1 MFLVVRPC
9 VAAANRLSALD
20 HVDSLHVGR
29 CVPQMLSY
37 RHGFH
42 AGNHADVLKHIVL
55 VMLLRMLTRKEKPV
69 VVVDTHAGA
78 GMYSLERGFAV
89 RNAEFRNGI
98 AALWE
103 RHDLPEPVADYLNQ
117 VRAVNADGVLR
128 NYPGS
133 PAIALGVL
141 RPQDRLHLFELHS
154 TESVILAEQF
164 ARAGRRVSVTA
175 GDGIAGLK
183 AVLPPPSRRGL
194 VLIDP
199 SYEVA
204 ADYRAAVVALRDGMQ
219 RFATGIYAVWYP
231 LLQRRES
238 IQLPDN
244 LRRMVGTDWTDIA
257 LHVRAPS
264 SEGLG
269 LHGSGMFIVNPPW
282 KFAEQ
287 MRDIMPWLTRALAQD
302 ATARFLVDARGT

>member
-1 MFLVVRPC
+1 LH
-9 VAAANRLSALD
+9 LD
-20 HVDSLHVGR
+20 QDVSY
-29 CVPQMLSY
+29 MLSY

-55 VMLLRMLTRKEKPV
+55 VALLRILTRKEKSV

-78 GMYSLERGFAV
+78 GMYSLEQGFAV
-89 RNAEFRNGI
+89 KNAEFRNGI
-98 AALWE
+98 AVLWE
-103 RHDLPEPVADYLNQ
+103 RNDLPELVADYVNQ

-133 PAIALGVL
+133 PRIALGVL
-141 RPQDRLHLFELHS
+141 RPQDRLRLFELHS
-154 TESVILAEQF
+154 TERLILAEQF
-164 ARAGRRVSVTA
+164 AQAGRRVTVTA
-175 GDGIAGLK
+175 ADGFAGLK
-183 AVLPPPSRRGL
+183 AVLPPPSRRGF

-199 SYEVA
+199 SYELA
-204 ADYRAAVVALRDGMQ
+204 SDYRTVVAALRDGMQ
-219 RFATGIYAVWYP
+219 RFATGTYAVWYP

-244 LRRMVGTDWTDIA
+244 LRCAAGADWLDIV
-257 LHVRAPS
+257 LQVNAPS
-264 SEGLG
+264 PEGLG

-287 MRDIMPWLTRALAQD
+287 MRGIMPWLARALAQD
-302 ATARFLVDARGT
+302 AAASFRLDARET